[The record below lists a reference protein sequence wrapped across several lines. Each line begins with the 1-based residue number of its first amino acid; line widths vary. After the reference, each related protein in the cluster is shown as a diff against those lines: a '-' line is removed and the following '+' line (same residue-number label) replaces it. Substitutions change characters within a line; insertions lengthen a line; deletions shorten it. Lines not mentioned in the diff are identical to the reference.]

1 MKKQI
6 DDLVAS
12 RDAKALYELMVAGDD
27 EILQLDAA
35 EGLLELGDRRGLKFL
50 ENALENEDKSVRE
63 FAEEILNSPEVE
75 RLREQ
80 IEAEAD
86 RAHERKVAGAKT
98 RLQKGKKVFRYKMI
112 FVSALEIMQ
121 EDFSGEGVN
130 LIDLDDAGLE
140 GWEVVNLV
148 ARRQLVLDLNDDATG
163 AYALLKKELS
173 PDESAELDEV

>member
-1 MKKQI
+1 
-6 DDLVAS
+6 
-12 RDAKALYELMVAGDD
+12 
-27 EILQLDAA
+27 
-35 EGLLELGDRRGLKFL
+35 
-50 ENALENEDKSVRE
+50 
-63 FAEEILNSPEVE
+63 
-75 RLREQ
+75 
-80 IEAEAD
+80 
-86 RAHERKVAGAKT
+86 
-98 RLQKGKKVFRYKMI
+98 
-112 FVSALEIMQ
+112 MQ